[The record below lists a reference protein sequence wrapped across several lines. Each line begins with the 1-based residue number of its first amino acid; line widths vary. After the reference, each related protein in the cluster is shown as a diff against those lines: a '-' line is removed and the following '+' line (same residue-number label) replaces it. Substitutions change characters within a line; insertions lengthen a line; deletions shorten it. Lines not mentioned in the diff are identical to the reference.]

1 MGVEPAV
8 STTSDANEV
17 AEVVRPRGRRP
28 VGQDTRGVIL
38 EAARAEF
45 AERGFA
51 AASVRAV
58 ARRAGV
64 DPALVRHYFAD
75 KGELY
80 AAGLIPQGTDPER
93 LVDALVDAGLDGL
106 GERVLRT
113 VLGLWEVDG
122 GERFRVV
129 VGGMVGEAGAPGP
142 GAQVLADFLGRR
154 VFGRVAVRL
163 GDPHG
168 SLRMS
173 LVASH
178 VVGVLV
184 ARHVLRVAPLAGLSV
199 DEVVAL
205 VGPTLQ
211 GYLTGDLAFPLRA
224 GTGEEHYSPHE
235 E

>member
-8 STTSDANEV
+8 SSGSAADEAV
-17 AEVVRPRGRRP
+17 EVVRRRGRRP
-28 VGQDTRGVIL
+28 DGQDTRGMIL
-38 EAARAEF
+38 EAARVEF

-80 AAGLIPQGTDPER
+80 AAGLIPQGTDPEQLVDR
-93 LVDALVDAGLDGL
+93 LVAGGVDGL
-106 GERVLRT
+106 GERLLRT

-122 GERFRVV
+122 GERFRVA
-129 VGGMVGEAGAPGP
+129 VGGLVGDAGGPGP
-142 GAQVLADFLGRR
+142 GAQVLSEFLGRR

-163 GDPHG
+163 GDPVG
-168 SLRMS
+168 ALRMS
-173 LVASH
+173 LVASQ

-184 ARHVLRVAPLAGLSV
+184 ARHVLRVAPLAELSV
-199 DEVVAL
+199 EEVVAL

-211 GYLTGDLAFPLRA
+211 GYLTGHLALPLRED
-224 GTGEEHYSPHE
+224 TPEEQNSSHE

>member
-1 MGVEPAV
+1 MVTEPSDSVVEAP
-8 STTSDANEV
+8 
-17 AEVVRPRGRRP
+17 RRRGRRP
-28 VGQDTRGVIL
+28 VGEDTRSVIL

-45 AERGFA
+45 AEKGFA

-80 AAGLIPQGTDPER
+80 AAGLIPSGTDPEE
-93 LVDALVDAGLDGL
+93 LVDRLAAEGVEGL
-106 GERVLRT
+106 GPRVLRT
-113 VLGLWEVDG
+113 VLALWEADG
-122 GERFRVV
+122 GERFRAA
-129 VGGMVGEAGAPGP
+129 VGGLVGDGGGPGP
-142 GAQVLADFLGRR
+142 GAHVLADFLGRR
-154 VFGRVAVRL
+154 VFARVALRL
-163 GDPHG
+163 GDERAP
-168 SLRMS
+168 LRMS

-184 ARHVLRVAPLAGLSV
+184 ARHVLRVPPLALLSI
-199 DEVVAL
+199 DEVVVL

-211 GYLTGDLAFPLRA
+211 HYLTGDLGDPLRA
-224 GTGEEHYSPHE
+224 EVAQEHNSSHE